1 MTLLRPVYRR
11 LKHRLSVAG
20 LFLFLFCFCTG
31 CETKQETTLSEETV
45 VLETSE
51 STSESVIWSELAP
64 EGEIPVE
71 DASLF
76 QIDTYSQGY
85 RLMTLGAEGEQQ
97 EQYLVVPE
105 DAPIPTGLPEDVT
118 VLRQPLDQ
126 IYLVSTSVMDLV
138 CALGGIEN
146 IRFTGTD
153 VNGWYVEEAK
163 AALED
168 GSLLYAGKYNA
179 PDYELLLSSGCDL
192 AIENTM
198 IFHSPEVTEQLQK
211 LGIPTLV
218 EYSSYEKNPL
228 GRLEWLK
235 VYGTLLGKEEQAAA
249 YFEKQKEL
257 ALSACQESTGKSVAF
272 FYLTANGAV
281 NVRKSN
287 DYIATMIQWAG
298 GTYLPD
304 VSVLPPDENALSTCN
319 IQMEAFYESARDAD
333 ILIYNSTIEGELAT
347 LEDLLAENPLLA
359 DFKAVKT
366 GNIWCSR
373 KSMFQKST
381 GIAQVLLDFQEMFGE
396 NPGDELTYFY
406 RLK

>member
-1 MTLLRPVYRR
+1 MTLLRSVDRR
-11 LKHRLSVAG
+11 LKYRLSVAG

-51 STSESVIWSELAP
+51 STAESVTWSEIVP

-168 GSLLYAGKYNA
+168 GSLLYAGKYSA
-179 PDYELLLSSGCDL
+179 PDYELLLTSGCDL

-198 IFHSPEVTEQLQK
+198 IFHSPDVTEQLQK

-218 EYSSYEKNPL
+218 EYSSYEKSPL

-304 VSVLPPDENALSTCN
+304 DSVLPPDENALSTCN

-381 GIAQVLLDFQEMFGE
+381 GIAQILLDFQKMFGE

>member
-1 MTLLRPVYRR
+1 MTLLRPVDRR
-11 LKHRLSVAG
+11 LKYSLFVAG

-51 STSESVIWSELAP
+51 STAESVIWSELVP

-85 RLMTLGAEGEQQ
+85 RLMTLGAEGKQQ

-168 GSLLYAGKYNA
+168 GSLLYAGKYSA

-218 EYSSYEKNPL
+218 EYSSYEKSPL

-304 VSVLPPDENALSTCN
+304 ATVLPPDENALSTCN

-381 GIAQVLLDFQEMFGE
+381 GIAQILLDFQEMFGE
-396 NPGDELTYFY
+396 NSGDELTYFY

>member
-1 MTLLRPVYRR
+1 MTLLRPVDRR

-51 STSESVIWSELAP
+51 STAESVIWSELAP

-105 DAPIPTGLPEDVT
+105 DAPIPTGLPKDVT

-138 CALGGIEN
+138 CALGEIEN

-168 GSLLYAGKYNA
+168 GSLLYAGKYSA

-218 EYSSYEKNPL
+218 EYSSYEKSPL

-281 NVRKSN
+281 NVRKNN

-304 VSVLPPDENALSTCN
+304 ATVLPPDENALSTCN

-359 DFKAVKT
+359 DFKAIKT

-381 GIAQVLLDFQEMFGE
+381 GIAQILLDFQKMFGE

-406 RLK
+406 QLK

>member
-1 MTLLRPVYRR
+1 MTLLRPVDRR

-20 LFLFLFCFCTG
+20 LFLFLFCFCAG

-51 STSESVIWSELAP
+51 STAESVIWSELAP

-138 CALGGIEN
+138 CALGEIEN

-168 GSLLYAGKYNA
+168 GSLLYAGKYSA

-218 EYSSYEKNPL
+218 EYSSYEKSPL

-304 VSVLPPDENALSTCN
+304 ATVLPPDENALSTCN

-381 GIAQVLLDFQEMFGE
+381 GIAQILLDFQKMFGE

>member
-1 MTLLRPVYRR
+1 MTLLRPVDRR
-11 LKHRLSVAG
+11 LKYRLSVAG

-45 VLETSE
+45 VLESSE
-51 STSESVIWSELAP
+51 STAESVTWSEIVP

-153 VNGWYVEEAK
+153 TNGWYVEEAK

-168 GSLLYAGKYNA
+168 GSLLYAGKYST

-192 AIENTM
+192 TIENTM

-218 EYSSYEKNPL
+218 EYSSYEKSPL

-304 VSVLPPDENALSTCN
+304 DSVLPPDENALSTCN

-347 LEDLLAENPLLA
+347 LEDLLAETPPLA

-381 GIAQVLLDFQEMFGE
+381 GIAQILLDFQKMFGE

>member
-1 MTLLRPVYRR
+1 MTLLRPVDRR
-11 LKHRLSVAG
+11 LKYSLSVAG

-31 CETKQETTLSEETV
+31 CETKQKTTLSEETV
-45 VLETSE
+45 GLETSE
-51 STSESVIWSELAP
+51 STAESVIWSELAP

-85 RLMTLGAEGEQQ
+85 RLITLGADGKQQ

-105 DAPIPTGLPEDVT
+105 DVPIPTGLPEDVT

-168 GSLLYAGKYNA
+168 GSLLYAGKYSA

-218 EYSSYEKNPL
+218 EYSSYEKSPL

-304 VSVLPPDENALSTCN
+304 ATVLPPDENALSTCN

-381 GIAQVLLDFQEMFGE
+381 GIAQILLDFQEMFGE
-396 NPGDELTYFY
+396 NSGDELTYFY

>member
-1 MTLLRPVYRR
+1 MTLLRPVDRR

-51 STSESVIWSELAP
+51 STAESVIWSELAP

-105 DAPIPTGLPEDVT
+105 DAPIPTGLPKDVT

-138 CALGGIEN
+138 CALGEIEN

-168 GSLLYAGKYNA
+168 GSLLYAGKYSA

-198 IFHSPEVTEQLQK
+198 IFHSPEVTEQLRK

-218 EYSSYEKNPL
+218 EYSSYEKSPL

-281 NVRKSN
+281 NVRKNN

-304 VSVLPPDENALSTCN
+304 ATVLPPDENALSTCN

-359 DFKAVKT
+359 DFKAIKT

-381 GIAQVLLDFQEMFGE
+381 GIAQILLDFQKMFGE

-406 RLK
+406 QLK

>member
-1 MTLLRPVYRR
+1 MKLLRPVDRKPG
-11 LKHRLSVAG
+11 LWISVAG

-31 CETKQETTLSEETV
+31 CGAKEETLLPEEMV

-51 STSESVIWSELAP
+51 STAESITWSELAP

-76 QIDTYSQGY
+76 QIETYSQGY
-85 RLMTLGAEGEQQ
+85 RLMTLWAEGEQQ

-105 DAPIPTGLPEDVT
+105 DVPVPTEIPESVT

-126 IYLVSTSVMDLV
+126 IYLVSTSVMDMV
-138 CALGGIEN
+138 CALDSLEN

-153 VNGWYVEEAK
+153 ADGWYVEEAK

-168 GSLLYAGKYNA
+168 GSLLYAGKYSA

-218 EYSSYEKNPL
+218 EYSSYEKSPL

-235 VYGTLLGKEEQAAA
+235 VYGTLLGKEEQAAS
-249 YFEKQKEL
+249 YFEKQKAL

-304 VSVLPPDENALSTCN
+304 ASVLPPDENALSTCN
-319 IQMEAFYESARDAD
+319 IQMEAFYESVRDAD

-359 DFKAVKT
+359 DFKAVKA
-366 GNIWCSR
+366 GNVWCSR

-381 GIAQVLLDFQEMFGE
+381 GIAQILQDFQEMLGE
-396 NPGDELTYFY
+396 NPGDEQTYFY

>member
-1 MTLLRPVYRR
+1 MTLLRPVDRR

-45 VLETSE
+45 VLEISE
-51 STSESVIWSELAP
+51 STAESVIWSELAP

-138 CALGGIEN
+138 CALGEIEN

-168 GSLLYAGKYNA
+168 GSLLYAGKYSA

-218 EYSSYEKNPL
+218 EYSSYEKSPL

-304 VSVLPPDENALSTCN
+304 ATVLPPDENALSTCN

-381 GIAQVLLDFQEMFGE
+381 GIAQILLDFQKMFGE

>member
-1 MTLLRPVYRR
+1 MTFLRPVDRR
-11 LKHRLSVAG
+11 LRYGLSVAG

-31 CETKQETTLSEETV
+31 CGAKRKTTLSEENV
-45 VLETSE
+45 IRETGE
-51 STSESVIWSELAP
+51 STVESVTWSELAP

-71 DASLF
+71 DATLF

-85 RLMTLGAEGEQQ
+85 RLMTLGEEREQQ

-105 DAPIPTGLPEDVT
+105 DAPIPTEVPENVT

-138 CALGGIEN
+138 CALDGLEN
-146 IRFTGTD
+146 VQFTGTET
-153 VNGWYVEEAK
+153 NGWYVEEAK

-168 GSLLYAGKYNA
+168 GSLVYAGKYSA
-179 PDYELLLSSGCDL
+179 PDYELLLSGGCDL

-218 EYSSYEKNPL
+218 EYSSYEKSPL

-235 VYGTLLGKEEQAAA
+235 LYGTLLGKEEQAAA

-272 FYLTANGAV
+272 FYLTANGGV

-333 ILIYNSTIEGELAT
+333 ILTYNSTIEGELAT

-359 DFKAVKT
+359 DFKAVKE
-366 GNIWCSR
+366 GKVWCSR

-381 GIAQVLLDFQEMFGE
+381 GIARILLDFQEMLGD
-396 NPGDELTYFY
+396 NPGDKLTYFY